1 MQTIVDKR
9 LGEIVIGRS
18 RRSRSITARV
28 APQGILKLTCPYFTP
43 SALINFFIIQNIEK
57 LIKLKQIAN
66 SKIYT
71 EGQIIGKTHK
81 LKTTSSKVTS
91 IFVRNN
97 FLIVELSPSDKLSD
111 ETIQSL
117 IKKEVAKILRTQ
129 AKAYLPHRI
138 SYLAQKYG
146 FSYGRLRFSH
156 ASSRWGSCSSEKT
169 ISLNITLMNLDH
181 ELIDYVI
188 IHELCHTRVMNHST
202 DFWDQVKQI
211 LPNYKNLI
219 KKLRNHS
226 PLI

>member
-28 APQGILKLTCPYFTP
+28 TPQGILKLTCPYFTP

-71 EGQIIGKTHK
+71 DGQIIGKTHK
-81 LKTTSSKVTS
+81 LKTTSSKLTS

>member
-28 APQGILKLTCPYFTP
+28 TPQGILKLTCPYFTP